1 MSRWGKL
8 LHRAN
13 AARLATNLLA
23 LWKLF
28 RHPETPRLAKVV
40 AVLVLAYALSPI
52 DLIPDFIPVLG
63 LLDDVI
69 LVPLG
74 IALAVKLT
82 PRHLWLARLAE
93 AETGA
98 DQLPRLLWGAAIVV
112 VVWLSVVALL
122 AWWLLSL
129 TLSGLVV

>member
-1 MSRWGKL
+1 VSRWGKL
-8 LHRAN
+8 LRRAN
-13 AARLATNLLA
+13 TARLATNLLA

-28 RHPETPRLAKVV
+28 RHPDTPWLAKLV

-69 LVPLG
+69 LLPLG

-82 PRHLWLARLAE
+82 PRHLWLARVAE

-98 DQLPRLLWGAAIVV
+98 DQLPRLLWGAAIVLL
-112 VVWLSVVALL
+112 VWLSIVLLL

-129 TLSGLVV
+129 AVSNLVV

>member
-8 LHRAN
+8 LRRAN
-13 AARLATNLLA
+13 TARLATHLLA

-28 RHPETPRLAKVV
+28 RHPETPWLAKAV

-69 LVPLG
+69 LLPLG

-82 PRHLWLARLAE
+82 PRHLWLARVAE

-98 DQLPRLLWGAAIVV
+98 DQLPRLLWGAAIVL
-112 VVWLSVVALL
+112 VVWLSIVSLL
-122 AWWLLSL
+122 AWWLMSL
-129 TLSGLVV
+129 AVSSLVV